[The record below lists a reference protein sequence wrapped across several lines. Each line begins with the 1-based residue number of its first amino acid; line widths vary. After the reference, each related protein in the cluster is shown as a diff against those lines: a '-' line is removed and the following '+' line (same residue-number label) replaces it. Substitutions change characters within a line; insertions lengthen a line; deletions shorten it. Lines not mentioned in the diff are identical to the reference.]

1 MKKFVPF
8 QKNRLVLC
16 LATLLTVL
24 SATSQT
30 YTTVAAGNWSS
41 PSTWSGG
48 TIPNSTVGFGKTINI
63 KHRVV
68 YDLNTDLNIFGD
80 LNITGDTL
88 HFNNKDIN
96 VAFGGNLNVLNGGLL
111 EDLNNGGNLIV
122 NGGYVNFTNAK
133 IVIGD
138 DIQALPDSRRF
149 YNNSYVQSGGN
160 YTALGNGNGS
170 HTVLDTVVN
179 SIIKAWPANG
189 GNADIRYDYTTVR
202 VSNAQFYSSHDLRV
216 ANNGHMLTLGAP
228 NFAID
233 TINVSNNLVNEGDW
247 KATINA
253 YCTGSGVQGSKAG
266 LIDFTKPS
274 ICSNPSELVFS
285 NPVLIAGTDKQDGA
299 TYKFNNVSYGLDA
312 TIQVTKRSA
321 PNVQLYSIDVTNT
334 GWAKAFQPQVGIPG
348 GIPANS
354 AAWMEFNV
362 KFYRAGTSQLAKI
375 KKFYVTA
382 LDVDG
387 DAGSVA
393 EFVQF
398 EKADSIVYSSGS
410 TLKSNTPLLTNNES
424 LVDDL
429 LDGATNLLGSDV
441 LSQGPVANGAGV
453 DTSNI
458 AFMVSYTYL
467 NKNDFK
473 FIIGSKNGNVS
484 LGTQGPALKPLL
496 NLAGTPVIDPTST
509 SLLSGDPGLRLNSIW
524 FKQFNLNVLVT
535 LPVKLLDFTAN
546 YTNPNV
552 LLQWSTA
559 QEHNFSHFILERSTD
574 GENFSQVALVFGE
587 GESNQKLTYSYT
599 DKDMKGR
606 SGIIYYRLKQVDVDG
621 KFSYSAVRII
631 RLGDENTARNLA
643 IFPNPVASDLKI
655 TLPSSWQN
663 KHVQIDLFNAGGQ
676 LIYSSNIASS
686 SQTESVSVASFD
698 KGVYFI
704 KARCGDEVTS
714 QRFIKN

>member
-1 MKKFVPF
+1 MRKFVPF
-8 QKNRLVLC
+8 EKSRLTLC
-16 LATLLTVL
+16 LAILLTAL

-30 YTTVAAGNWSS
+30 YTTVAAGNWSN

-48 TIPNSTVGFGKTINI
+48 MIPNSTIDFGKTVNI
-63 KHRVV
+63 KHGVV
-68 YDLNTDLNIFGD
+68 YDLNTDLNISGN

-96 VAFGGNLNVLNGGLL
+96 IAFSGNLAVLNGSIL
-111 EDLNNGGNLIV
+111 EDLSHGGNLIV

-133 IVIGD
+133 IVIGNT
-138 DIQALPDSRRF
+138 IQALPDTRRF

-160 YTALGNGNGS
+160 YTAVGNGNGS
-170 HTVLDTVVN
+170 HTVMDTVVN

-189 GNADIRYDYTTVR
+189 GNADIKYDFTTLK
-202 VSNAQFYSSHDLRV
+202 VSNAQFYSSHDLYI
-216 ANNGHMLTLGAP
+216 ANNGHMLTLGVP

-233 TINVSNNLVNEGDW
+233 TINVSNSLINEGDW
-247 KATINA
+247 KATVNA
-253 YCTGSGVQGSKAG
+253 YCTGSGVQGNKAG

-274 ICSNPSELVFS
+274 ICSNPSELSFS
-285 NPVLIAGTDKQDGA
+285 NPVLMAGADKQDGA

-312 TIQVTKRSA
+312 TLQITKRSA
-321 PNVQLYSIDVTNT
+321 PNVKIYSIDVTNT
-334 GWAKAFQPQVGIPG
+334 GWAKAFQPQVGIAG

-375 KKFYVTA
+375 KRFYVTA

-387 DAGSVA
+387 DGSSVA

-398 EKADSIVYSSGS
+398 EKADSVVYSNGS
-410 TLKSNTPLLTNNES
+410 TLKNSTPLSTNNEN
-424 LVDDL
+424 LIDDL
-429 LDGATNLLGSDV
+429 LDGVTNLLGSDV

-453 DTSNI
+453 DTSNV
-458 AFMVSYTYL
+458 AFMASYTYL

-484 LGTQGPALKPLL
+484 MGTQGPALKPLTA
-496 NLAGTPVIDPTST
+496 LAGPPVIDPSST
-509 SLLSGDPGLRLNSIW
+509 SLLSSDPGLRLNSIW
-524 FKQFNLNVLVT
+524 FKQFNLNQPIT
-535 LPVKLLDFTAN
+535 LPVKLIDFTAN
-546 YTNPNV
+546 YTKPNV

-559 QEHNFSHFILERSTD
+559 QEHNFSHFILERSSD
-574 GENFSQVALVFGE
+574 GGNFSQVALVFGS
-587 GESNQKLTYSYT
+587 GESDQKLTYSYT
-599 DKDMKGR
+599 DKDMAGR
-606 SGIIYYRLKQVDVDG
+606 GGIIYYRLKEVDVDG
-621 KFSYSAVRII
+621 KFSYSSVRII
-631 RLGDENTARNLA
+631 RLGDENTSITLTT
-643 IFPNPVASDLKI
+643 FPNPVTNDLRI

-663 KHVQIDLFNAGGQ
+663 KHLQIDLYNGGGQ
-676 LIYSSNIASS
+676 LVHSSNITSS
-686 SQTESVSVASFD
+686 SQTESVSVVSFE

-704 KARCGDEVTS
+704 KVRCGNEVAT